1 MKGKRFEKKIRKKDK
16 SKQINIEN
24 TKNIENNNK
33 NSNKK
38 FIHFI
43 IILILLLLLIT
54 FGYLFM
60 KKTNV
65 FNRKVTTMT
74 EVEQTIEVQTV
85 ENADYLEVAD
95 LDVVSKDG
103 YSTVKT
109 TIKNTSNET
118 ITNIKLDICI
128 YDKDNNLISQLTNPI
143 ASLAPNETIDS
154 FGIVSTEL
162 LDDYICIIKKN

>member
-1 MKGKRFEKKIRKKDK
+1 MKGKRFEVK
-16 SKQINIEN
+16 E
-24 TKNIENNNK
+24 NNK
-33 NSNKK
+33 NGKKK
-38 FIHFI
+38 FKHFI
-43 IILILLLLLIT
+43 IILILLLILILVI
-54 FGYLFM
+54 YLFIER
-60 KKTNV
+60 NNI

-85 ENADYLEVAD
+85 ENADYLEIAD

-109 TIKNTSNET
+109 SIKNTSNET
-118 ITNIKLDICI
+118 VTNFRLDICI
-128 YDKDNNLISQLTNPI
+128 YDKDNNLVSQLSNPI
-143 ASLAPNETIDS
+143 ASIAPNETIDS

>member
-1 MKGKRFEKKIRKKDK
+1 MKGKRFEVKEKKIRKRDK
-16 SKQINIEN
+16 PKRINNEKGN
-24 TKNIENNNK
+24 T
-33 NSNKK
+33 NKK
-38 FIHFI
+38 GKKKFKHLI
-43 IILILLLLLIT
+43 IILILLLLLII
-54 FGYLFM
+54 FIYLFIER
-60 KKTNV
+60 NNI

-74 EVEQTIEVQTV
+74 EVEQTIKVQTV
-85 ENADYLEVAD
+85 ENADYLEIAD

-109 TIKNTSNET
+109 SIKNTSNET
-118 ITNIKLDICI
+118 VINIRLDICI

-143 ASLAPNETIDS
+143 ASIAPNETIDS